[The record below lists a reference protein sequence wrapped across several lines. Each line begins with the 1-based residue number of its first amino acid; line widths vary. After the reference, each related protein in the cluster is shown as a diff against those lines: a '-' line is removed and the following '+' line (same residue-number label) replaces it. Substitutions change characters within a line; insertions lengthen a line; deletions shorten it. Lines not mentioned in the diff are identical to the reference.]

1 MMPLPPESLYHVPRP
16 RGRPPLA
23 DRQRNRLTLKLSG
36 TPIGARAVPAVRP
49 EPDENETQLEEQF
62 ILRVLP
68 SMSAEFTRLVSERRI
83 QETLRIKFL
92 DARNAQV
99 TFTGKRYAARL
110 VDLPTITEAYR
121 TVDKKQL
128 LKTADVCQMLLVE
141 RELVDGEQMRLAR
154 GLDVIHADGLAEP
167 LRDVRRTRFRR
178 RMPEAKVDA
187 IEREVLRLLEDDAQ
201 ALAVKHEVY
210 DELQTEDGRAATPG
224 LDILSPVTMDDLLT
238 PLVADEDAGS
248 VAEDLEFDESLA
260 AELEQGL
267 GELDDDE
274 EEDEESE
281 DESDDDDE
289 QPGNERALQIR
300 LLGEET
306 AELERMIQRKND
318 DLDSAPNPIIRR

>member
-1 MMPLPPESLYHVPRP
+1 
-16 RGRPPLA
+16 
-23 DRQRNRLTLKLSG
+23 
-36 TPIGARAVPAVRP
+36 
-49 EPDENETQLEEQF
+49 
-62 ILRVLP
+62 
-68 SMSAEFTRLVSERRI
+68 
-83 QETLRIKFL
+83 
-92 DARNAQV
+92 
-99 TFTGKRYAARL
+99 
-110 VDLPTITEAYR
+110 
-121 TVDKKQL
+121 
-128 LKTADVCQMLLVE
+128 
-141 RELVDGEQMRLAR
+141 
-154 GLDVIHADGLAEP
+154 P

-318 DLDSAPNPIIRR
+318 DLDSAPNPIIRRRFEDIIQRLRQELEAKREQLATYRSEAAGGGAADAAAASEDPGVASEDPAAVRDQLLE